1 MHHAFV
7 VDESGEKMSK
17 SLGNIEN
24 LLDLIEKVDRVVP
37 TAWCCCRPTTAH
49 RCRSAAIGSRRRSAP
64 SAASMPSPAARAACA
79 DAEPDAATLS
89 AFAARMDDD
98 LDTPGAMAVVFD
110 TISGANSLLDAGD
123 TAGAAPLV
131 AAVWSMCAAVGLVP
145 RADDEV
151 PEDIARQVVALDAAR
166 AERDFA
172 VADTL
177 RSALQGEGWVVETTK
192 DGTRVHRA

>member
-1 MHHAFV
+1 VQVGRDRLEAAERALGR
-7 VDESGEKMSK
+7 VDALARRTSG
-17 SLGNIEN
+17 
-24 LLDLIEKVDRVVP
+24 VP
-37 TAWCCCRPTTAH
+37 
-49 RCRSAAIGSRRRSAP
+49 
-64 SAASMPSPAARAACA
+64 

-89 AFAARMDDD
+89 SFAARMDDD

-110 TISGANSLLDAGD
+110 TISAANSLLDAGD
-123 TAGAAPLV
+123 PVGAAPLV

-151 PEDIARQVVALDAAR
+151 PESIARQVAALDAAR

-177 RSALQGEGWVVETTK
+177 RSALQAEGWVVETTK

>member
-1 MHHAFV
+1 
-7 VDESGEKMSK
+7 
-17 SLGNIEN
+17 
-24 LLDLIEKVDRVVP
+24 
-37 TAWCCCRPTTAH
+37 
-49 RCRSAAIGSRRRSAP
+49 
-64 SAASMPSPAARAACA
+64 
-79 DAEPDAATLS
+79 
-89 AFAARMDDD
+89 
-98 LDTPGAMAVVFD
+98 MAVVFD
-110 TISGANSLLDAGD
+110 TISAANSLLDAGD
-123 TAGAAPLV
+123 TTGAAPLV

-151 PEDIARQVVALDAAR
+151 PEDIAQQVAALDAAR